1 MIDLK
6 EHRSIHCI
14 GIGGIGLSAIA
25 KILLARGYNV
35 SGSDMKESDMTESL
49 AAAGARICI
58 GHRAENV
65 QDADL
70 IVYSSAV
77 GADNPELAEAKRRG
91 IQAVVTTI
99 PAEQGWQVTVD
110 GEPVETGLFLG
121 AFLALELEPG
131 AHTVELTYTPP
142 GLTPALGLLAL
153 ALAGGAVSL
162 FLGRRRGNKLSR

>member
-91 IQAVVTTI
+91 IQAVTRAQMLGTLMEEYQNSIAISGTHGKTTTTSMVSLI
-99 PAEQGWQVTVD
+99 LDRAKLDPTILVGGNLAEIGGNVRLSL
-110 GEPVETGLFLG
+110 TGLQ
-121 AFLALELEPG
+121 
-131 AHTVELTYTPP
+131 VD
-142 GLTPALGLLAL
+142 
-153 ALAGGAVSL
+153 
-162 FLGRRRGNKLSR
+162 